1 MRASRPFRPMDEDA
15 EGAVLCEDG
24 PYSLTLAHLAGGW
37 EGNGGDMKWAEV
49 RGGGWNITSVWL
61 RL

>member
-1 MRASRPFRPMDEDA
+1 MDEDA